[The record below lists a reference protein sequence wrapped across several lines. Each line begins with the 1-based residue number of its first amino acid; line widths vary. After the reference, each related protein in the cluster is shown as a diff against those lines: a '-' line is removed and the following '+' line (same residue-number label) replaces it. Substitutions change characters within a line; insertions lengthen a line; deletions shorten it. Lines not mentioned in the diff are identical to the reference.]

1 MYSDK
6 RQASF
11 RRGGG
16 VTDGEAG
23 VLAGAWRSWKR
34 REGCERDGKALPPSA
49 TRCSAA
55 TLALSLSCTSVT
67 SFERVAGET
76 MAAAAARS
84 WFCWWATWPPSTSH
98 SPVSIPNDPVL
109 ALDASARRPPLN
121 GDEPGRDDGAN
132 PMRALKGADVAC
144 GVRARSMARSAA
156 ALAAAM
162 ATATT
167 SSASASAGLPVPPA
181 PIGIGP
187 GIDSMLTTAVAAA
200 VAVPAAMPERTHTPE
215 VAGRERDLPG
225 GICAPAEGAPAV
237 PCTADTGGGRMVTN
251 AVATIS
257 GPTASPRGDAG
268 GANSDGGCAR
278 GGGIV

>member
-1 MYSDK
+1 MDDE
-6 RQASF
+6 
-11 RRGGG
+11 
-16 VTDGEAG
+16 TG

-34 REGCERDGKALPPSA
+34 REGCERDGKALPPRA

-84 WFCWWATWPPSTSH
+84 WFCWWGTWPLSASH
-98 SPVSIPNDPVL
+98 PPVGIANDPVL
-109 ALDASARRPPLN
+109 ALDVSARRPPLN
-121 GDEPGRDDGAN
+121 GDEPGRDDGAK

-167 SSASASAGLPVPPA
+167 SSASASAGLQAPA
-181 PIGIGP
+181 SPLGIAP
-187 GIDSMLTTAVAAA
+187 GIATMLAAA
-200 VAVPAAMPERTHTPE
+200 VAVAASVPAMELERTHTPE
-215 VAGRERDLPG
+215 VAGRERDMPD
-225 GICAPAEGAPAV
+225 GICAPAEGAPVV
-237 PCTADTGGGRMVTN
+237 PSTAYTRGGRMVTN
-251 AVATIS
+251 AVAAIS

-268 GANSDGGCAR
+268 GANSDGGCTR

>member
-1 MYSDK
+1 MVD
-6 RQASF
+6 
-11 RRGGG
+11 
-16 VTDGEAG
+16 DEAG
-23 VLAGAWRSWKR
+23 LLAGAWRSWKR
-34 REGCERDGKALPPSA
+34 REGCERDGKALPPRA

-84 WFCWWATWPPSTSH
+84 WFCWWDTWPLS
-98 SPVSIPNDPVL
+98 VSIPNDPVL
-109 ALDASARRPPLN
+109 ALDVSARRPPLN

-167 SSASASAGLPVPPA
+167 SSATASAGLPAPA
-181 PIGIGP
+181 SPLGIAP
-187 GIDSMLTTAVAAA
+187 GIATMLAAAVAAA
-200 VAVPAAMPERTHTPE
+200 VAVPAMEPERTHTPE
-215 VAGRERDLPG
+215 VAGREHDMPD
-225 GICAPAEGAPAV
+225 GICAPAEGAPVV
-237 PCTADTGGGRMVTN
+237 PSTADTRGGRMVTN
-251 AVATIS
+251 AVAAIS

-268 GANSDGGCAR
+268 GANSDGGCPR